1 MRPILMET
9 PRVLIRPAPP
19 YEPLPRPVDEVPGCP
34 PDGVARPDG
43 VEPRA
48 VTRSRPADSVVG
60 PVPPRRALSKATIDA
75 RRHAIRTITLVL
87 EIVDRRRNV
96 GQLDGLA
103 TAQLIDQV
111 TVLVRLA
118 PPGVVNG
125 DTATLRRVH
134 VQMLGPGAA
143 EIFGS
148 YRRGDRVRAFAAR
161 IEQLPCRVRAATAS
175 VRPVLTRAVEYRWQ
189 LVAFTLV

>member
-1 MRPILMET
+1 MET

-19 YEPLPRPVDEVPGCP
+19 YEPLPRPVDEVPGSALC
-34 PDGVARPDG
+34 
-43 VEPRA
+43 ETTPRV
-48 VTRSRPADSVVG
+48 VTRSEPAEPAVAT
-60 PVPPRRALSKATIDA
+60 VPPRRALSKATVDA
-75 RRHAIRTITLVL
+75 RRFAIRTITLVL
-87 EIVDRRRNV
+87 EIVDRRRTV
-96 GQLDGLA
+96 GQLDGFA
-103 TAQLIDQV
+103 TAHLIDQV
-111 TVLVRLA
+111 TALIRLT
-118 PPGVVNG
+118 PPGVMSG

-148 YRRGDRVRAFAAR
+148 YRRGERVRAFAAR
-161 IEQLPCRVRAATAS
+161 IEQLPCRVRTTTAT